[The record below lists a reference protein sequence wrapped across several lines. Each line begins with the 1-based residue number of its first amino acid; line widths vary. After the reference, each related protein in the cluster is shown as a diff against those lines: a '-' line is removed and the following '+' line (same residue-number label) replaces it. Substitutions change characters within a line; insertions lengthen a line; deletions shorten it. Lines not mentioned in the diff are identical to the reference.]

1 MSSIPSYNKILTL
14 GSAYTENALIG
25 EVVIQEKVDGSQFRF
40 GLDERGDLV
49 VGTKGTIIGHPD
61 ENIMF
66 KPGAEYIFS
75 IEKVIKD
82 FFAPNT
88 LFYAEYLQK
97 PKHNV
102 LVYEKVPTNHIV
114 LFDVILGGKYVDRG
128 QLEWIANYL
137 NIDVIPELFR
147 GQLKD
152 RAVGGGYSNPLDHL
166 KRIIETTPSYLGNEL
181 VEGVVIKNYNQ
192 TILLGG
198 RVFPLFTKFVRSSF
212 KERHETEWKIKRP
225 KESLQEYIEG
235 FKSEARWQKAILH
248 LREKGL
254 LTQSPKDIGPL
265 IKEIQNDILGEE
277 TENIKTFLF
286 NKFKEDIL
294 RVSIKG
300 CPEWYKEKLLEN
312 LKNE

>member
-152 RAVGGGYSNPLDHL
+152 RAVG
-166 KRIIETTPSYLGNEL
+166 
-181 VEGVVIKNYNQ
+181 
-192 TILLGG
+192 
-198 RVFPLFTKFVRSSF
+198 
-212 KERHETEWKIKRP
+212 
-225 KESLQEYIEG
+225 
-235 FKSEARWQKAILH
+235 
-248 LREKGL
+248 
-254 LTQSPKDIGPL
+254 
-265 IKEIQNDILGEE
+265 
-277 TENIKTFLF
+277 
-286 NKFKEDIL
+286 
-294 RVSIKG
+294 
-300 CPEWYKEKLLEN
+300 
-312 LKNE
+312 